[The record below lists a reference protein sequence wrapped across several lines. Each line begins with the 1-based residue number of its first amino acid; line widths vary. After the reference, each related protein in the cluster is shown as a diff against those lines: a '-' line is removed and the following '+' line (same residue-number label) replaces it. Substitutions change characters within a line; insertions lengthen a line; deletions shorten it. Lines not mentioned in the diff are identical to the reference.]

1 MDTLLLLT
9 VLPLVGAVLCAVLP
23 AALVGW
29 HHRVAVAVAIAEVGI
44 TGAVIT
50 RFDTAVSGPQ
60 MVSGFLLT
68 IQAGDRSSLGVDG
81 ISLPLVALSVVLFL
95 SAIRASAEVRS
106 PRSFHA
112 WMLLLESAVLGVL
125 LAQDWAL
132 FYACWELTLV
142 PLFLLVGRWGAERR
156 GDASLAFIQY
166 TMGGSVF
173 TLLALLGLM
182 GTLDLRTTNMAGLA
196 ARASQLPVNLQVI
209 AFIGLCTGFA
219 VKLGVIPLHGWLP
232 LAYVEAPS
240 SVSMLLSGVLS
251 KLGAYGLIRAAVTVP
266 AGAVAVAPA
275 LAVLG
280 VLGAVYGAALAWRQ
294 DDLKAMVAYGSLSHM
309 GGVLVFITTLNP
321 LGWTGASLT
330 MAAHGLS
337 AGLLFLMVDVLQ
349 GRAQT
354 RSLVSFGGLA
364 QVAPAIAALFAVAF
378 VGSTGLPGLAGFPG
392 ELHGLFGAVQRWPV
406 AGLFVLL
413 AALVWSA
420 TALRAID
427 SVVLGPV
434 KAGGE
439 SIAALRPAEAQAAA
453 PLVLGLVALGWL
465 PGLATT
471 LSEST
476 TTQLCRAFAA
486 LVGAP

>member
-1 MDTLLLLT
+1 MDILLLLT
-9 VLPLVGAVLCAVLP
+9 VLPIAGAVLCAVLP
-23 AALVGW
+23 ATWIGW
-29 HHRVAVAVAIAEVGI
+29 HHRLAVAVAIAEVVLSGV
-44 TGAVIT
+44 VIGQ
-50 RFDTAVSGPQ
+50 FDPGRGGPQ
-60 MVSGFLLT
+60 LVSGFLLT
-68 IQAGDRSSLGVDG
+68 IQAGDQSRLGVDG
-81 ISLPLVALSVVLFL
+81 ISLPLVALSTVLFL
-95 SAIRASAEVRS
+95 SAIRASARVRS

-112 WMLLLESAVLGVL
+112 WMLMLESAVLGVL

-142 PLFLLVGRWGAERR
+142 PLFLLVGRWGAARR

-173 TLLALLGLM
+173 TLLALLGLIS
-182 GTLDLRTTNMAGLA
+182 TLDLRTTDMAGLA
-196 ARASQLPVNLQVI
+196 ARASALPVNLQVI

-232 LAYVEAPS
+232 LAYVEAPP

-251 KLGAYGLIRAAVTVP
+251 KLGAYGLMRAAVTVP
-266 AGAVAVAPA
+266 AGAAAVAPA

-309 GGVLVFITTLNP
+309 GGVLVFISTLNP

-330 MAAHGLS
+330 MVAHGLS
-337 AGLLFLMVDVLQ
+337 AGLLFLMVEVLQ
-349 GRAQT
+349 ERTET
-354 RSLVSFGGLA
+354 RSLVSFGGMA
-364 QVAPAIAALFAVAF
+364 QVAPGIAALLAVAF
-378 VGSTGLPGLAGFPG
+378 VGSTGLPGLGGFPG
-392 ELHGLFGAVQRWPV
+392 ELHGLFGVVQRWPV
-406 AGLFVLL
+406 AGLFALL

-427 SVVLGPV
+427 SIVLGPV

-439 SIAALRPAEAQAAA
+439 RLAALGAAEVQAAA

-465 PGLATT
+465 PALVTT
-471 LSEST
+471 LSGST
-476 TTQLCRAFAA
+476 TTQVCRAFAA